1 MVATFLIVLPIFGL
15 ILAGW
20 LARWFSLLGP
30 QATRELNQFVV
41 YLALPALLFD
51 IVAHARW
58 EELWQPGFIGAF
70 GLSIAVMFLITLLWR
85 LRRGAQLADA
95 AIDGLNAAYG
105 NTGFMGFPLAL
116 AAIGKGAMAPTLV
129 ATILTACVVFAGAVT
144 LIEIGL
150 QSERRPLA
158 LAKKVGAA
166 LARNPLLL
174 APATAA
180 LIPWAGATVPG
191 PAESFLKLLGGAASP
206 CALIV
211 LGMFLAS
218 KQAVSSQSR
227 KLVVALVLVKLVA
240 HPAMAWVLAA
250 KVFALP
256 AFLTHTAVF
265 LAALPTGTGPFMLA
279 EFYRREAAVTSQ
291 VVLWS
296 TTVSVVTVSV
306 YLASVG

>member
-1 MVATFLIVLPIFGL
+1 
-15 ILAGW
+15 
-20 LARWFSLLGP
+20 
-30 QATRELNQFVV
+30 
-41 YLALPALLFD
+41 
-51 IVAHARW
+51 
-58 EELWQPGFIGAF
+58 
-70 GLSIAVMFLITLLWR
+70 MFLITLLWR
-85 LRRGAQLADA
+85 LRRGAHLADA

-166 LARNPLLL
+166 LGRNPLLL

-296 TTVSVVTVSV
+296 TTVSVLTVSV
-306 YLASVG
+306 YLAWGG